1 MVVGSAHTRVLVRDW
16 VLVRDVG
23 STNAFEAVRRK
34 AAVAGKMRPSIFVV
48 QHDAARALA
57 RRHARMTKKRIRCGM
72 VPTAVRASLRK
83 AELC

>member
-34 AAVAGKMRPSIFVV
+34 ATAGKMRTSIFEVSSFTTHQHV
-48 QHDAARALA
+48 QRKFKDVKVNTSHKTTTL
-57 RRHARMTKKRIRCGM
+57 TFTP
-72 VPTAVRASLRK
+72 VLRK
-83 AELC
+83 L

>member
-34 AAVAGKMRPSIFVV
+34 AAGKMRPSIFVV
-48 QHDAARALA
+48 QHDAGTLA
-57 RRHARMTKKRIRCGM
+57 RLK
-72 VPTAVRASLRK
+72 
-83 AELC
+83 

>member
-34 AAVAGKMRPSIFVV
+34 AAVGKMRPSIFVV
-48 QHDAARALA
+48 QHDA
-57 RRHARMTKKRIRCGM
+57 
-72 VPTAVRASLRK
+72 
-83 AELC
+83 

>member
-34 AAVAGKMRPSIFVV
+34 AAVAGKKDATEHLVV
-48 QHDAARALA
+48 QHDAARRL
-57 RRHARMTKKRIRCGM
+57 HA
-72 VPTAVRASLRK
+72 
-83 AELC
+83 

>member
-34 AAVAGKMRPSIFVV
+34 AAGKMRPSIFVV
-48 QHDAARALA
+48 QHDAARLNYQKAD
-57 RRHARMTKKRIRCGM
+57 T
-72 VPTAVRASLRK
+72 LR
-83 AELC
+83 

>member
-48 QHDAARALA
+48 QHDARTRHGTARTSALP
-57 RRHARMTKKRIRCGM
+57 KSGY
-72 VPTAVRASLRK
+72 VAVGFQQQCALR
-83 AELC
+83 

>member
-34 AAVAGKMRPSIFVV
+34 AADAGKMRPSIFVV
-48 QHDAARALA
+48 QHDA
-57 RRHARMTKKRIRCGM
+57 
-72 VPTAVRASLRK
+72 
-83 AELC
+83 

>member
-23 STNAFEAVRRK
+23 STNAFEAVRRT
-34 AAVAGKMRPSIFVV
+34 AAVAGRMRPSIFVV
-48 QHDAARALA
+48 QHDARTHDCL
-57 RRHARMTKKRIRCGM
+57 TKKRIRCGR

>member
-34 AAVAGKMRPSIFVV
+34 AT
-48 QHDAARALA
+48 ALA
-57 RRHARMTKKRIRCGM
+57 PKG
-72 VPTAVRASLRK
+72 P
-83 AELC
+83 AELQSVCQEGPGALYGL